1 MGESSVSP
9 REEPPMNRQYRQ
21 GAVLL
26 CAIDRTPPEAK
37 PAPTNGD
44 RVIVALGELTG
55 HAHAFA
61 AAEAQLFQEKSS
73 RRSFWGIGG
82 KLPLRC
88 RPWSGTDLGAG
99 PPSDCRRARPPARIC
114 PEVDRDRAVDQT
126 G

>member
-21 GAVLL
+21 GDVLL
-26 CAIDRTPPEAK
+26 CAIDRIPPEAK

-73 RRSFWGIGG
+73 RGSFLVIGE
-82 KLPLRC
+82 K
-88 RPWSGTDLGAG
+88 GARLCHEEHHPILVTEPGALFADHQEG
-99 PPSDCRRARPPARIC
+99 PA
-114 PEVDRDRAVDQT
+114 
-126 G
+126 